1 MRPWHHERS
10 LELEARGRPRRDG
23 ALVSG
28 DRLRARFVL
37 RPDAYER
44 IYGPDQRAAI
54 EELVEVV
61 GPPETAE
68 RVAQDPDILSDVEVL
83 LSGWGAPLLTAE
95 LLDKAPK
102 LRLVLYGAGAVRGF
116 VTDVLFERAIK
127 LSSAASANAVPVAE
141 YTLATVLFSLKHG
154 WRFVRRAIAD
164 PADPD
169 RQAVPGAYHA
179 TVGLA
184 GLGAIGRLVRE
195 RLRPFDL
202 AVLAYDPYCSEAEAR
217 ALKVSLVSLEELFAR
232 SSVVSLHVPLYE
244 ATRAMIGRDLLALMP
259 QGATIINT
267 ARGAL
272 VRHDELAAVLAERP
286 DLDAVLDVTDPEPL
300 PAGHRLLEL
309 DNVVLTP
316 HIAGSLGPECLRLG
330 DLVVGELRRYLAGE
344 PLAYEVDPKLLPI
357 QAEP

>member
-1 MRPWHHERS
+1 MN
-10 LELEARGRPRRDG
+10 
-23 ALVSG
+23 G
-28 DRLRARFVL
+28 DRFRARFVL
-37 RPDAYER
+37 RPDAYAR
-44 IYGPDQRAAI
+44 IYGPAQRASI
-54 EELVEVV
+54 GELVDVV
-61 GPPETAE
+61 GPLETAE
-68 RVAQDPDILSDVEVL
+68 RVVEDPGILGDVEVL
-83 LSGWGAPLLTAE
+83 LSGWGAPLLDAR
-95 LLDKAPK
+95 LLDNAPK

-116 VTDVLFERAIK
+116 VSDALFERGIK

-154 WRFVRRAIAD
+154 WRFARRATAD

-169 RQAVPGAYHA
+169 RQNVPGAYHA

-202 AVLAYDPYCSEAEAR
+202 TVLAYDPYCSEVEAR
-217 ALKVSLVSLEELFAR
+217 ALDVRLVSLQELFA
-232 SSVVSLHVPLYE
+232 SSAVVSLHVPLYE
-244 ATRAMIGRDLLALMP
+244 RTRGMVGRALLSLMP
-259 QGATIINT
+259 RGATFINS
-267 ARGAL
+267 ARGGL
-272 VRHDELAAVLAERP
+272 VRHDELADVLAERP

-300 PAGHRLLEL
+300 PPGHRLLEL
-309 DNVVLTP
+309 DNVILTP

-330 DLVVGELRRYLAGE
+330 DLVVGELRRYVAGE